1 VGLSVEDYGRLE
13 VEGMPLAPVRLMRYH
28 AVQEQSTNLGAVAY
42 EPSMVAGPNHGTS
55 GGEAPPRAG
64 FRWLRSGVMG
74 GYGKHLWSDCDWFLF
89 RGLGVKDSGYEGGK
103 VQWSGGM
110 GSEVGLTNNVFEGV
124 GMTII
129 HWPVVGV
136 YNNLVRGGT
145 NRFEHWNTNAWTIRD
160 NAFEGTYLTN
170 IYGGITHDHNG
181 YLGSGQVL
189 LGGTTSSNVVVGT
202 FVYTNGPLGALA
214 GASLGEFYH
223 LSTNLVNAGS
233 RSAAAAGL
241 YHHTTQAD
249 GTKEGTSTVDIGF
262 HYPAAVLTNGVVVL
276 SDADGD
282 GLSDCL
288 EDTDGD
294 GNAETGETD
303 WQESENGTTGGPGLQ
318 VFTPLRP

>member
-1 VGLSVEDYGRLE
+1 
-13 VEGMPLAPVRLMRYH
+13 
-28 AVQEQSTNLGAVAY
+28 
-42 EPSMVAGPNHGTS
+42 
-55 GGEAPPRAG
+55 
-64 FRWLRSGVMG
+64 
-74 GYGKHLWSDCDWFLF
+74 
-89 RGLGVKDSGYEGGK
+89 
-103 VQWSGGM
+103 
-110 GSEVGLTNNVFEGV
+110 
-124 GMTII
+124 MTII

-145 NRFEHWNTNAWTIRD
+145 NRFEHWNTNAWTVRD

-181 YLGSGQVL
+181 YLGSGQVV

-233 RSAAAAGL
+233 RSASAAGL

-276 SDADGD
+276 SDTDGD
-282 GLSDCL
+282 GLPDYL

-294 GNAETGETD
+294 GNAETEETD

-318 VFTPLRP
+318 VFTLLERIGPQP